1 MTRSLKFHILTR
13 LILIITIILL
23 VLSTSMVLIIGN
35 ILQFSLESRSKDDM
49 QLLSYY
55 IRDAQEDA
63 VQASKV
69 LSIDENVQAFLTR
82 QQSPSISQEIT
93 AVRSIMTSIEKRVLL
108 EDYVQSFCI
117 VSNAHRGYWN
127 PSPNNNDFLD
137 WFEENALSGTSIFD
151 FRGFTD
157 DYTFP
162 VTINNSRPVQLVSY
176 VCPVN
181 VLSNSNKTVV
191 GKLIIN
197 LNFDQLTTN
206 LKNQPTI
213 FSQFAILNGDKELL
227 YLSGGEEDAF
237 LKDVKSMKETS
248 DIINHNYYIS
258 QYLPSTGW
266 YLVST
271 ANVNQSYHFL
281 QFSYILLGILVTVLI
296 ILTIIIYLYPLLNK
310 ITSQIQGLSN
320 AIDDVRLGNLDTSI
334 QLNGSSELMNI
345 SGGFNQMTVS
355 IKEHIRQSLEEQAL
369 SQQLSFE
376 LLVAKINP
384 HFIYNTLNSIIY
396 LARKN
401 QCDNIIHM
409 TSAFIYLLQDSIH
422 LGHSPLYAR
431 CENEAEVIRQ
441 YIIIQKYRY
450 ADRFQFQL
458 DFQSEIKDYYIPRN
472 ILQPLIENSLIHG
485 ICTDEKPGN
494 ISLTMHRLDSCM
506 EIVIRDDGI
515 GMEQSY
521 ADKLLLSPDE
531 TESDKRAR
539 VRPIGINNIAERL
552 QHLFPHTHTFTIQSQ
567 IGKGTIITIHIP
579 LIRNPDTDTEK
590 SKAPSPYL

>member
-334 QLNGSSELMNI
+334 QLNGSSELVNI

-355 IKEHIRQSLEEQAL
+355 IKEHIRQLLEEQAL

-458 DFQSEIKDYYIPRN
+458 DFQTEIKDYYIPRN

-515 GMEQSY
+515 GMDQSY

-579 LIRNPDTDTEK
+579 LIRNPDMDTEK

>member
-1 MTRSLKFHILTR
+1 M
-13 LILIITIILL
+13 
-23 VLSTSMVLIIGN
+23 
-35 ILQFSLESRSKDDM
+35 
-49 QLLSYY
+49 
-55 IRDAQEDA
+55 
-63 VQASKV
+63 
-69 LSIDENVQAFLTR
+69 
-82 QQSPSISQEIT
+82 
-93 AVRSIMTSIEKRVLL
+93 
-108 EDYVQSFCI
+108 
-117 VSNAHRGYWN
+117 
-127 PSPNNNDFLD
+127 
-137 WFEENALSGTSIFD
+137 
-151 FRGFTD
+151 
-157 DYTFP
+157 
-162 VTINNSRPVQLVSY
+162 
-176 VCPVN
+176 
-181 VLSNSNKTVV
+181 

-237 LKDVKSMKETS
+237 LKDVKSMQETS

-334 QLNGSSELMNI
+334 QLNGSSELVNI

-515 GMEQSY
+515 GMDQSY

>member
-334 QLNGSSELMNI
+334 QLNGSSELVNI

-458 DFQSEIKDYYIPRN
+458 DFQSAIKDYYIPRN

-494 ISLTMHRLDSCM
+494 ISLTMHRLESCM

-515 GMEQSY
+515 GMDQSY

>member
-334 QLNGSSELMNI
+334 QLNGSSELVNI

-515 GMEQSY
+515 GMDQSY

>member
-93 AVRSIMTSIEKRVLL
+93 AVRSIMTNIEKRVLL

-227 YLSGGEEDAF
+227 YLSDGEEDTF

-334 QLNGSSELMNI
+334 QLNGSSELVNI

-458 DFQSEIKDYYIPRN
+458 DFQTEIKDYYIPRN

-506 EIVIRDDGI
+506 EIVIRDNGI
-515 GMEQSY
+515 GMDQSY

-579 LIRNPDTDTEK
+579 LIRNPDTDTEN

>member
-1 MTRSLKFHILTR
+1 
-13 LILIITIILL
+13 
-23 VLSTSMVLIIGN
+23 MVLIIGN

-334 QLNGSSELMNI
+334 QLNGSSELVNI

-515 GMEQSY
+515 GMDQSY

>member
-334 QLNGSSELMNI
+334 QLNGSSELVNI

-506 EIVIRDDGI
+506 EIVICDDGI
-515 GMEQSY
+515 GMDQSY

>member
-334 QLNGSSELMNI
+334 QLNGSSELVNI

-458 DFQSEIKDYYIPRN
+458 DFQTEIKDYYIPRN

-515 GMEQSY
+515 GMDQSY

-531 TESDKRAR
+531 TESNKRAR

-590 SKAPSPYL
+590 SIAPSPYL

>member
-162 VTINNSRPVQLVSY
+162 VTINNSSPVQLVSY

-334 QLNGSSELMNI
+334 QLNGSSELVNI

-515 GMEQSY
+515 GMDQSY